1 MILVYLII
9 GAVVGAILLEIG
21 GVIPGM
27 LIGYLLFQEQ
37 ASRKKLEHMSKQV
50 HYLRKRVRMLSS
62 GEDSLKTPITED
74 IEEEVQ
80 SVENVVLTA
89 EDEDIDRGTLEQD
102 RETVAPQE
110 IPEPALE
117 AEPVFAP
124 GPVDNEEPVLN
135 VSQPDLTP
143 ELDKEPAGPLEAIR
157 AFIVQSNW
165 LLLSG
170 VAVLFIGLSLLVR
183 LAIENQLFPLELRL
197 VLVAIVGAGM
207 VFLGSRLVEKRP
219 QYGFVM
225 EGGGLAV
232 LYLTIFASF
241 RLYGLLAEPVATG
254 LLMAVTM
261 FGVLLGLA
269 QNAQWVA
276 VISML
281 GGFLVP
287 VLINSEEGNHVALFS
302 YYAILN
308 MGILATAIY
317 KPWRYL
323 NLTGFL
329 CTFGIGTAWGGLFYK
344 PEFFASIEPFLILFF
359 ITYLCIGVL
368 YTLRHDGSV
377 KHAVDGTLVFGLPV
391 VAFAMQASLVEP
403 FEYGISISS
412 AIMGLCYLGTAQW
425 LRSRNS
431 NKVGLLIE
439 SFDGIGIALVS
450 LFVPYLFDTM
460 WTGIGW
466 AIEGAALVWLGIRQK
481 RLLVRASGYILA
493 IGASI
498 AFVYGIDEVR
508 EWGYF
513 PLSIALAFVAYQVYA
528 YRYKIN
534 KWERF
539 VEPITMYA
547 GLLFWLAGG
556 LDQILDWWTYPREVH
571 AMVVFSGVTAFLCSL
586 LGRVLVWPSFARMS
600 LFNVMTLGI
609 LMFVG
614 SINGHPFIH
623 WGGLAWLGAFVATYA
638 SLYLLESHLSPVWIG
653 RVQAFYFWIM
663 ALLGSVEG
671 AWVMNE
677 YLAPD
682 SVWPLWGSVFVPL
695 MLVLI
700 VLVASRQ
707 DRWPFGTHKKA
718 YLGMAIFPVLAI
730 LAFVSLG
737 ASFENNGDGVY
748 AAYIPIL
755 NPLDILL
762 MGYAF
767 IALLWYKR
775 VREEGVNLGSTL
787 RPKVLAWC
795 LVAVGFVWLN
805 ASIARSVHHWTGVPY
820 NSNLWDSSVF
830 QTALS
835 ICWTLLSVTTMAVV
849 ARRGFRTIWIV
860 AASLLAVVVVKLFVV
875 DLSTLSTV
883 PRIISFIGVGVLLLI
898 IGYIA
903 PVPPKREDSP
913 KQTETPA

>member
-1 MILVYLII
+1 MLLVYLLI
-9 GAVVGAILLEIG
+9 GAVLGVILLEMEGI
-21 GVIPGM
+21 IPGL

-37 ASRKKLEHMSKQV
+37 SSRKKIEHMSKQV
-50 HYLRKRVRMLSS
+50 HYLRGRIRMLSS
-62 GEDSLKTPITED
+62 AEENQTTSMFEDIVGEALDKENVARTEGVVDEDQGIRVQGGEDSTHE
-74 IEEEVQ
+74 
-80 SVENVVLTA
+80 
-89 EDEDIDRGTLEQD
+89 
-102 RETVAPQE
+102 E

-117 AEPVFAP
+117 AEPVFAS
-124 GPVDNEEPVLN
+124 GPEQESAPAPDT
-135 VSQPDLTP
+135 SQPNP
-143 ELDKEPAGPLEAIR
+143 IPALDKEPAGALETIK

-165 LLLSG
+165 LLLTG
-170 VAVLFIGLSLLVR
+170 VAILFIGLSLLVR

-197 VLVAIVGAGM
+197 ILVAIVGGLM
-207 VFLGSRLVEKRP
+207 VFIGSRLVGKRP

-241 RLYGLLAEPVATG
+241 SLYGLLAEPVATG

-308 MGILATAIY
+308 MGILGTAIY

-329 CTFGIGTAWGGLFYK
+329 CTFGIGTVWGGLFYE

-368 YTLRHDGSV
+368 YTLRHDGSI

-391 VAFAMQASLVEP
+391 VVFAMQSSLVEP
-403 FEYGISISS
+403 FEYGISMSS
-412 AIMGLCYLGTAQW
+412 AIMGLCYLGIARW

-450 LFVPYLFDTM
+450 LFIPYLFDTM

-481 RLLVRASGYILA
+481 RLLVRISGYILA
-493 IGASI
+493 IGASVV
-498 AFVYGIDEVR
+498 FVYGIQDVR
-508 EWGYF
+508 GWGYF
-513 PLSIALAFVAYQVYA
+513 PLSIALVFVAYQVYA
-528 YRYKIN
+528 HRYKI
-534 KWERF
+534 KSLEQF
-539 VEPITMYA
+539 IEPVTMYA

-556 LDQILDWWTYPREVH
+556 VDQIMDWWTYPREVH
-571 AMVVFSGVTAFLCSL
+571 ALVVFSGFTALLCSL
-586 LGRVLVWPSFARMS
+586 VGRVLVWPAFARMS
-600 LFNVMTLGI
+600 LFNAIALGLLVI
-609 LMFVG
+609 ASSVEA
-614 SINGHPFIH
+614 HPFIH
-623 WGGLAWLGAFVATYA
+623 WGGLAWLGAYVATYA
-638 SLYLLESHLSPVWIG
+638 SLYLLEPHLSLRWLG
-653 RVQAFYFWIM
+653 RAHAFYFWIL
-663 ALLGSVEG
+663 AFLGCVEG
-671 AWVMNE
+671 AWVMGE
-677 YLAPD
+677 FLAPD
-682 SVWPLWGSVFVPL
+682 SVWPLWGSLVIPL
-695 MLVLI
+695 ILVLF
-700 VLVASRQ
+700 VLILSRQ
-707 DRWPFGTHKKA
+707 DGWPFGRLKKA
-718 YLGMAIFPVLAI
+718 YLRLAVLPVF
-730 LAFVSLG
+730 FVIALISLG

-748 AAYIPIL
+748 ATYIPVL
-755 NPLDILL
+755 NPLDVLL
-762 MGYAF
+762 IGFVFMAIF
-767 IALLWYKR
+767 WYER
-775 VREEGVNLGSTL
+775 VREEGVDLGRIL
-787 RPKVLAWC
+787 KPRVLAWC
-795 LVAVGFVWLN
+795 LVAVGFVWIN
-805 ASIARSVHHWTGVPY
+805 ASIARSVHHWTDVPY

-903 PVPPKREDSP
+903 PVPPKKPEEP
-913 KQTETPA
+913 ANTETPA